1 MVHISRRLKIF
12 PFPSLFRLF
21 KFHSQWLAKSKSL
34 TSFYWL
40 QTHGPPN
47 NQNNHDHIIHFFL
60 YVECKQRKRKNE
72 KRRYDFWRIIES
84 FYEADLSLFYDDDKS
99 TYEWWRD
106 EGVISGSIWNMDC
119 HFNSYILLCTSLLFL
134 LAGTGQYGH
143 RQDDV
148 LHFFSEENRATGGV
162 AVICIVPVGM
172 LGTRNEW
179 IFIYFYY

>member
-1 MVHISRRLKIF
+1 
-12 PFPSLFRLF
+12 
-21 KFHSQWLAKSKSL
+21 
-34 TSFYWL
+34 
-40 QTHGPPN
+40 
-47 NQNNHDHIIHFFL
+47 
-60 YVECKQRKRKNE
+60 
-72 KRRYDFWRIIES
+72 
-84 FYEADLSLFYDDDKS
+84 
-99 TYEWWRD
+99 
-106 EGVISGSIWNMDC
+106 MDC

-148 LHFFSEENRATGGV
+148 LHFFSEENRATNGV